1 LTSEQRSDISN
12 AIWLCA
18 THADLIDRD
27 EVTYTGD
34 VLRAMKRSHEAK
46 CAARQRNAG
55 LPGGPTADLIAIGP
69 DIVFVGEFLGV
80 DGSTWTIHLQ
90 NFVEG
95 DLHTLL
101 RYIERYRQT
110 AAVDRYILVNSLGDG
125 GVLSDP
131 PSMTTDR
138 TAGYTVRCPVYQS
151 ADRIRATDLPT
162 DFALSENHD
171 LMVKSVQSLSS
182 PASRRYPRR
191 SRRACRI
198 KRAKVRS
205 TRNRSSGGHWTQP
218 RGCDANRPENR
229 GRAD

>member
-125 GVLSDP
+125 RVLSDP

-171 LMVKSVQSLSS
+171 LMVKSGSIAVVSGVEALPQKVKTCLSHQKGES
-182 PASRRYPRR
+182 PFHPESVLW
-191 SRRACRI
+191 RALD
-198 KRAKVRS
+198 
-205 TRNRSSGGHWTQP
+205 TT
-218 RGCDANRPENR
+218 
-229 GRAD
+229 